1 VTVLPVLIAFI
12 ALQRFYVEG
21 ITAGS
26 VKQ

>member
-1 VTVLPVLIAFI
+1 VLPVLIAFI